1 MYIEREIE
9 GTITE
14 LLAQFKVVLITGP
27 RQVGKTTML
36 QHVLSSTHAYVTL
49 DNILALKTALDDPPL
64 FFLENPPPLIIDE
77 VQYAQDIFRQ
87 IKLIVDQSDAR
98 GSIVLTGSQ
107 PYHLM
112 QHISDSLAGRIA
124 ILEMS
129 GLSQRELTGHIT
141 RKPFIPHE
149 SMLQK
154 NSRLKDA
161 HQLWAR
167 IHRGSMPELQ
177 NETIDWATY
186 YQGYVRSYIE
196 RDVRELIRL
205 KDEIKF
211 YNFLVAMAARTGQ
224 IFNAASIANDLDI
237 SLKTVQSWASIL
249 EASSIM
255 RFVRPYHENI
265 NKQLIKA
272 PKPYFYDTGLVC
284 HLLGWNSP
292 EVLQSGAMAGQLF
305 ETFAVSEILKSHQN
319 AGEDFR
325 NIFFYRDTEK
335 REIDLV
341 IRSGRS
347 LHPIEIKKTAN
358 PRREMTSSF
367 KALDAFSLDIGI
379 GALVCMTNKSNLLAQ
394 DVLALPIDLI

>member
-9 GTITE
+9 GTLKE
-14 LLAQFKVVLITGP
+14 LLAQFKVILLTGP
-27 RQVGKTTML
+27 RQVGKTTLL
-36 QHVLSSTHAYVTL
+36 QHELSGTHAYVTL
-49 DNILALKTALDDPPL
+49 DDIRALKTASNDAPL

-77 VQYAQDIFRQ
+77 VQYAQNLFRQ

-129 GLSQRELTGHIT
+129 GLSQRELMGRNTQ
-141 RKPFIPHE
+141 KAFLPHV
-149 SMLQK
+149 SMLREESLLPD
-154 NSRLKDA
+154 SRT
-161 HQLWAR
+161 LWER

-177 NETIDWATY
+177 NKSISWEKY

-196 RDVRELIRL
+196 RDVRDLINL
-205 KDEIKF
+205 KDEMLF
-211 YNFLVAMAARTGQ
+211 YNFLIAMAARTGQ
-224 IFNAASIANDLDI
+224 IFNASSVAKDI
-237 SLKTVQSWASIL
+237 EVTTKTVQSWASIL

-284 HLLGWNSP
+284 YLLGWNTSDA
-292 EVLQSGAMAGQLF
+292 LASGAMAGHIF
-305 ETFAVSEILKSHQN
+305 ETYAVSEILKSYQN
-319 AGEDFR
+319 AGKDLR
-325 NIFFYRDTEK
+325 DIFFYRDVEK
-335 REIDLV
+335 CEIDLV
-341 IRSGRS
+341 IKAGRT

-358 PRREMTSSF
+358 PHSDMISSF
-367 KALDAFSLDIGI
+367 KALHPLSLEQGM
-379 GALVCMTNKSNLLAQ
+379 GALICMTPKTGLLSE
-394 DVLALPIDLI
+394 DVLTIPIDLI